1 MLVASRGE
9 RTSEDSG
16 IITWSEAEHEETMKT
31 ETKKNV
37 WVENN
42 IQASPSLR
50 SSTSDL
56 GATPSPHCQGTA
68 RPQWRSHAPAE
79 GGDLHPQALPHD
91 HVGHPLTAWCHK
103 AWSCQTFRFRSAWAR
118 RSGLETWPDTSSW
131 VGGPV
136 TRRGEGGRSSHLGA
150 GQRPLTRYLPVTAL
164 RSRTLTY
171 VSTSRLQGIR
181 SFLFMISN
189 LTYL

>member
-16 IITWSEAEHEETMKT
+16 TITWSEAEHEETMKT

-68 RPQWRSHAPAE
+68 RPQ
-79 GGDLHPQALPHD
+79 
-91 HVGHPLTAWCHK
+91 
-103 AWSCQTFRFRSAWAR
+103 
-118 RSGLETWPDTSSW
+118 
-131 VGGPV
+131 
-136 TRRGEGGRSSHLGA
+136 
-150 GQRPLTRYLPVTAL
+150 
-164 RSRTLTY
+164 
-171 VSTSRLQGIR
+171 
-181 SFLFMISN
+181 
-189 LTYL
+189 